1 MRLIQSIIYLF
12 PILINFIRP
21 KMSFIF
27 LLNGDFDKEYDINF
41 FKNYNYIIC
50 IDGGYEKFLKLNLN
64 IEPDYLI
71 GDFDSIANMN
81 EKTKNLPKNK
91 IIFKDNQDESD
102 TEFALKYILN
112 KYNKEKISNIDFI
125 YATSTSRVDHMLCNM
140 LLLKQVPLN
149 IESKII
155 TKTQEIFLVRN
166 KVEIKGHTNRT
177 LSVIPITNVKG
188 LTIKGCKWELDNVDL
203 NLGFIGG
210 ISNIVEKDP
219 SEISVK
225 EGECLIV
232 ISYEI

>member
-12 PILINFIRP
+12 PILINLVRP

-41 FKNYNYIIC
+41 FKNYNYIVC

-91 IIFKDNQDESD
+91 IIFKDNQDEGD

-125 YATSTSRVDHMLCNM
+125 YATSTSRIDHMLCNM

-149 IESKII
+149 IDSKII

-166 KVEIKGHTNRT
+166 KVEIKGHVKRT

-188 LTIKGCKWELDNVDL
+188 LSIKGCKWELDNVDL

>member
-102 TEFALKYILN
+102 TEFALKFILN
-112 KYNKEKISNIDFI
+112 KYTKEKISNIDFI
-125 YATSTSRVDHMLCNM
+125 YATSTSRIDHMLCNM

-166 KVEIKGHTNRT
+166 KVEIKGHANRT

-203 NLGFIGG
+203 NFGFIGG

-225 EGECLIV
+225 EGECIIV

>member
-1 MRLIQSIIYLF
+1 MK
-12 PILINFIRP
+12 RP
-21 KMSFIF
+21 
-27 LLNGDFDKEYDINF
+27 
-41 FKNYNYIIC
+41 
-50 IDGGYEKFLKLNLN
+50 
-64 IEPDYLI
+64 
-71 GDFDSIANMN
+71 
-81 EKTKNLPKNK
+81 KNLPKNK
-91 IIFKDNQDESD
+91 IIFKDNQDEGD

-125 YATSTSRVDHMLCNM
+125 YATSTSRIDHMLCNM

-149 IESKII
+149 IDSKII

-166 KVEIKGHTNRT
+166 KVEIKGHVKRT

-188 LTIKGCKWELDNVDL
+188 LSIKGCKWELDNVDL

-225 EGECLIV
+225 EGECIIV

>member
-203 NLGFIGG
+203 NFGFIGG

-225 EGECLIV
+225 EGECIIV

>member
-1 MRLIQSIIYLF
+1 
-12 PILINFIRP
+12 
-21 KMSFIF
+21 MSFIF

-112 KYNKEKISNIDFI
+112 KYTKEKISNTDFI
-125 YATSTSRVDHMLCNM
+125 YATSTSRIDHMLCNM

-166 KVEIKGHTNRT
+166 KVEIKGHANRT

-203 NLGFIGG
+203 NFGFIGG

-225 EGECLIV
+225 EGECIIV